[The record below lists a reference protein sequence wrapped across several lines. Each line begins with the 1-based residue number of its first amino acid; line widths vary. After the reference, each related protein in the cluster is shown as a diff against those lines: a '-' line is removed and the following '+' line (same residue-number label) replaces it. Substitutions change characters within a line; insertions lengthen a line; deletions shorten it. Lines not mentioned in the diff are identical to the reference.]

1 LRILLLAAVALASL
15 LSSPSFAKNKAFNF
29 TCSFLEKLADQP
41 WQVVDSRSYAAPF
54 DTAFQFSMGN
64 FSYRLTATQLHDTIV
79 RIDSWVNC
87 QSFPSRNFLDEKIV
101 FKGAAL
107 FFDSALVRGNS
118 VYRIKL
124 AFDSIGTQRNTCS
137 YAFGDSSFSF
147 DPSGDFDFYYIKN
160 TLGDYHWN
168 SIRDVFE
175 QDYNGLVDRFQMTDR
190 TKTYFY
196 ICPCPPRDI
205 GWDDRWDNGYDFQR
219 HCVFA
224 HYDHGINGL
233 QPEVVYMLR
242 LMRIYGYAPSFIL
255 EGAASSLEY
264 CEVFTQDDYKNKR
277 LPDITKLGESGKFRA
292 VDRKISSYA
301 AGSFVNFVFNTRGKA
316 KFLDWYQSATD
327 LTLAQ
332 SFEKSFGEP
341 MTAVA
346 NEWHQYLDTL
356 KLNSG
361 SLSYYSSRA
370 QSFLKYPE
378 MIVYAEKARDETG
391 DTTWSLQS
399 LSSLYYTFGDYA
411 KACKALVPL
420 LSDTSKERQSRVF
433 YANMLLAMGKLDS
446 AKSIYESYQSA
457 DTSVHVVYY
466 KLGLIAES
474 RGQYA
479 EALRLFRKALDLT
492 KSPSYAVDY
501 DLLIGDVFKAMN
513 QPDSARGYYQ
523 LAMDNSK
530 LLVGAY
536 NDNSLHHLRLGK
548 AAVRLNSPDLAD
560 TELQLALFL
569 EERMFYIGQILLTQ
583 GELLDLKKDRKGAIA
598 EYKRV
603 LDLPCAYLEQ
613 EQARRRLKAP
623 YRN

>member
-1 LRILLLAAVALASL
+1 MRLLLLIAIALASL
-15 LSSPSFAKNKAFNF
+15 SPSQSSAKDKALNI
-29 TCSFLEKLADQP
+29 TCSFLERLADQP
-41 WQVVDSRSYAAPF
+41 WQVVDSRRYAVPF

-79 RIDSWVNC
+79 RIESQVNC
-87 QSFPSRNFLDEKIV
+87 QSFPSRNFYEENVV

-137 YAFGDSSFSF
+137 YSFGDSSFTF
-147 DPSGDFDFYYIKN
+147 DPSGDFDFHYIKN

-175 QDYNGLVDRFQMTDR
+175 QDYNGLVERLQMTDR
-190 TKTYFY
+190 TKTNFY
-196 ICPCPPRDI
+196 ICPCPVRDI
-205 GWDDRWDNGYDFQR
+205 GWDERWDNGYDYQR
-219 HCVFA
+219 HSVFA
-224 HYDHGINGL
+224 HYDHGINAL

-255 EGAASSLEY
+255 EGLASSLEY
-264 CEVFTQDDYKNKR
+264 CEVFTRDDYKNKR
-277 LPDITKLGESGKFRA
+277 LPDITTLGESGRFRA

-301 AGSFVNFVFNTRGKA
+301 AGSFINYVFNTRGEA
-316 KFLDWYQSATD
+316 KVIDWYQSATD
-327 LTLAQ
+327 LSFAQ
-332 SFEKSFGEP
+332 SFEKTFGEP
-341 MTAVA
+341 MSNVA
-346 NEWHQYLDTL
+346 NEWHQYLDTV

-361 SLSYYSSRA
+361 ALSYYSSRA

-378 MIVYAEKARDETG
+378 MITYAEKARSELG
-391 DTTWSLQS
+391 DSVWALQS

-411 KACKALVPL
+411 KAGSALVPL
-420 LSDTSKERQSRVF
+420 LSDTSKAKQSTVF

-446 AKSIYESYQSA
+446 AKSIYESYQAA
-457 DTSVHVVYY
+457 DTSVHLVFY

-479 EALRLFRKALDLT
+479 EALRLFRKAADIT

-501 DLLIGDVFKAMN
+501 NLLIGDALSALK

-536 NDNSLHHLRLGK
+536 NDNPLHHLRLGK
-548 AAVRLNSPDLAD
+548 AAVRLNSPNLA
-560 TELQLALFL
+560 EEQLELALFL
-569 EERMFYIGQILLTQ
+569 EERMFYIGQILLTL
-583 GELLDLKKDRKGAIA
+583 GELQDLKKDRKAAIA

-603 LDLPCAYLEQ
+603 LELPCAYLEQ
-613 EQARRRLKAP
+613 QQARKRLKTP